1 MNERE
6 RENDEPKKKRNGE
19 MILYANRRRTM
30 ACVRIALERAWF
42 RESKRARG
50 IVHEKSRTG
59 MMKKKKK
66 VGKREEDVKEDAAT
80 TTTTTI

>member
-30 ACVRIALERAWF
+30 ACVRIALERA
-42 RESKRARG
+42 
-50 IVHEKSRTG
+50 
-59 MMKKKKK
+59 
-66 VGKREEDVKEDAAT
+66 
-80 TTTTTI
+80 